1 MFNLSK
7 FISAL
12 NEMGVKV
19 LIPFDD
25 FSVWLF
31 KGKYDI
37 TRTKEEIDK
46 LMKELGTD
54 NTIQIIGLLAI
65 AKGEVE
71 EIKERKLI

>member
-19 LIPFDD
+19 LIPFED

-37 TRTKEEIDK
+37 TLTKEEIDK

-65 AKGEVE
+65 AKGEIE
-71 EIKERKLI
+71 DIKERKLI